1 MKAKIFI
8 SLSLCVLVFL
18 LSSCSGGNLEAAYLD
33 GYPRIPFAEQ
43 LKKEM
48 EEVVSDMSAAYD
60 ASYDI
65 KWEKGWNGDYAPD
78 TSLLNKGEAAV
89 TCIAKMHGKTSSSAD
104 TYMTRGIKC
113 FMAYNSSENKLYIM
127 GAVSIESTE
136 ASLQEIISS
145 MDGLYGVE

>member
-78 TSLLNKGEAAV
+78 TSLLNKGESAV
-89 TCIAKMHGKTSSSAD
+89 TCIAKAQGKTIGSAD
-104 TYMTRGIKC
+104 YVTRGIKY
-113 FMAYNSSENKLYIM
+113 FMAYNSSDNKLYVM
-127 GAVSIESTE
+127 GAVSIENIE
-136 ASLQEIISS
+136 ASAQEIISS
-145 MDGLYGVE
+145 MDELYGVE